1 MGCRSGQSERVSR
14 LSCGVSRDDGNT
26 KVAGAKLSRRLLYPE
41 NLGWSLHGRKTPITG
56 KGLIEMLD
64 KRLEQEQAPRVD
76 ERLARV
82 VRMIVEQYDGDVK
95 AFVESNRYR
104 TEVNRKAEVASDHGD
119 EAPLRKCPSTTK
131 IIGRI
136 SSAHYS

>member
-1 MGCRSGQSERVSR
+1 M
-14 LSCGVSRDDGNT
+14 
-26 KVAGAKLSRRLLYPE
+26 AGAKLSRRLLVRRIW
-41 NLGWSLHGRKTPITG
+41 GGRSLGRKIPITR

-82 VRMIVEQYDGDVK
+82 VRIIVEQYDGDVK

-104 TEVNRKAEVASDHGD
+104 IEANRKAEAASDHGD

-136 SSAHYS
+136 SRAHYS

>member
-1 MGCRSGQSERVSR
+1 M
-14 LSCGVSRDDGNT
+14 
-26 KVAGAKLSRRLLYPE
+26 AGANFRAGYCFIE

-82 VRMIVEQYDGDVK
+82 VRIIVEQYDGDVK
-95 AFVESNRYR
+95 AFVDSIRYR
-104 TEVNRKAEVASDHGD
+104 TEVNRKAEAASDHGD
-119 EAPLRKCPSTTK
+119 EAALRKCPPTTK

-136 SSAHYS
+136 SRVHYS

>member
-1 MGCRSGQSERVSR
+1 
-14 LSCGVSRDDGNT
+14 
-26 KVAGAKLSRRLLYPE
+26 VAGAKLSRRLLDPE

-82 VRMIVEQYDGDVK
+82 VRIIVEQYDGDVK
-95 AFVESNRYR
+95 AFVDSIRYR
-104 TEVNRKAEVASDHGD
+104 IEVNRKAGAASDHGD

>member
-1 MGCRSGQSERVSR
+1 M
-14 LSCGVSRDDGNT
+14 
-26 KVAGAKLSRRLLYPE
+26 AGAKLSRRLLDPE
-41 NLGWSLHGRKTPITG
+41 NLGVVAPWPKDSPITG

-64 KRLEQEQAPRVD
+64 KRLEQEKAPRVD

-82 VRMIVEQYDGDVK
+82 VRIIVEQYDGDVK
-95 AFVESNRYR
+95 AFVDSIRYR
-104 TEVNRKAEVASDHGD
+104 TEVNRKAEVASGHGD
-119 EAPLRKCPSTTK
+119 EVPLRKCPSTTK

>member
-1 MGCRSGQSERVSR
+1 
-14 LSCGVSRDDGNT
+14 
-26 KVAGAKLSRRLLYPE
+26 VAGAKLSRRLLDPE
-41 NLGWSLHGRKTPITG
+41 NLEVVAPWPKDSITR

-64 KRLEQEQAPRVD
+64 KRQEQAPRVD

-82 VRMIVEQYDGDVK
+82 VRVIVEQYDGDVK
-95 AFVESNRYR
+95 AFVDSIRYR
-104 TEVNRKAEVASDHGD
+104 TEVNRKAEAASDHGD
-119 EAPLRKCPSTTK
+119 QAPLRKCPSTTK

>member
-1 MGCRSGQSERVSR
+1 
-14 LSCGVSRDDGNT
+14 VSRDDGNT
-26 KVAGAKLSRRLLYPE
+26 KWLARSFRAGYRIE
-41 NLGWSLHGRKTPITG
+41 NLGWSRHGRKTPITG

-82 VRMIVEQYDGDVK
+82 VRIIVEQYDGDVK
-95 AFVESNRYR
+95 AFVESNRYKI
-104 TEVNRKAEVASDHGD
+104 EVNRKAEAASDHGD
-119 EAPLRKCPSTTK
+119 EAALRKCPSTTK

-136 SSAHYS
+136 SRVQYS